1 MTNTDLFA
9 KGLKVLKEIEAAL
22 TDDQWETLQG
32 ILCEA
37 RDSLPEELQQD
48 LADVTQ
54 ELNDITLESLTECDE
69 PIAAILTC

>member
-48 LADVTQ
+48 LADVTL
-54 ELNDITLESLTECDE
+54 ELDELSLEDLS
-69 PIAAILTC
+69 